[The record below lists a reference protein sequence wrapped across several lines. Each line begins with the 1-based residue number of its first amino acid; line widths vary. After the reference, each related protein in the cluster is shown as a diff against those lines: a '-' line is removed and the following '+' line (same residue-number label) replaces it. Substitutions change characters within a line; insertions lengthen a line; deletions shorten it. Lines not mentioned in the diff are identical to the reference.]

1 MSKSEPYN
9 GPISAMRK
17 SPFLASEDIDGL
29 GDIDAEIEGVY
40 RDTDVQMAD
49 GRKEKEIYTLKFKG
63 RDKRMCLNA
72 TNIKTLSRAFG
83 ADIKKWVGQKVKLYI
98 QDGVK
103 AFGSTTRGLRVKVDS
118 RASQQQKSSD
128 AANSL
133 TDKINK

>member
-9 GPISAMRK
+9 GPVSAMRK
-17 SPFLASEDIDGL
+17 SEYLASEDIDGL
-29 GDIDAEIEGVY
+29 GEIEAEIEGVWK
-40 RDTDVQMAD
+40 DTDVQMAD
-49 GRKEKEIYTLKFKG
+49 GRKEKELFTLKFKG

-83 ADIKKWVGQKVKLYI
+83 ADIKKWANQKVKLYI

-103 AFGSTTRGLRVKVDS
+103 AFGSTTRGLRVKADS
-118 RASQQQKSSD
+118 KASQQQRSSD

-133 TDKINK
+133 TEKIK

>member
-9 GPISAMRK
+9 GPVSAMRK
-17 SPFLASEDIDGL
+17 SEYLASEDIDGL
-29 GDIDAEIEGVY
+29 GEIEAEIEGVWK
-40 RDTDVQMAD
+40 DTDVQMAD
-49 GRKEKEIYTLKFKG
+49 GRKEKELFTLKFKG

-83 ADIKKWVGQKVKLYI
+83 ADIKKWTGQKVKLYI

-118 RASQQQKSSD
+118 KATQQQRSND

-133 TDKINK
+133 TDKIK